1 MNDVEIIRGLIKY
14 WRRSFFTEP
23 ILLSAFVACFIACAI
38 YHHKQRER
46 LFFLFYFFV
55 GITLLVVNSPLLF
68 RRIYQGRN
76 LAIHLEISN
85 TLFELAEFA
94 AFYIFFSHTLRTKSF
109 QKMSRIFLLTLCSI
123 IGTFFV
129 AIFFLRY
136 SADKIDKHS
145 FLINVVEFFFIAIL
159 CLTYFYELF
168 KYAPS
173 INLLHRP
180 SFFITASAFFYSV
193 SLIPFFIIANDM
205 FKNQSTYYHILFACH
220 FLLLTVVLLSLL
232 SALLC
237 KDRITT

>member
-1 MNDVEIIRGLIKY
+1 MNVEIIDKLIKY
-14 WRRSFFTEP
+14 WRRTFFTEP
-23 ILLSAFVACFIACAI
+23 ILLSAFIVCFIACAI
-38 YHHKQRER
+38 YHHKQKER
-46 LFFLFYFFV
+46 FFLLFYFFA
-55 GITLLVVNSPLLF
+55 GIMLLVVNSPLLF
-68 RRIYQGRN
+68 RRIYHGRN

-94 AFYIFFSHTLRTKSF
+94 AFYIFFFNALRTKNF
-109 QKMSRIFLLTLCSI
+109 QKMSRIFLITLCAI
-123 IGTFFV
+123 IATFFV
-129 AIFFLRY
+129 ALIFPTY
-136 SADKIDKHS
+136 SADDIEKHS
-145 FLINVVEFFFIAIL
+145 VFINVVEFFFIAIL

-173 INLLHRP
+173 VNLLHRP

-193 SLIPFFIIANDM
+193 SLIPFFMIANDM

-232 SALLC
+232 NALLC